1 MSFGPDHQ
9 DMSLERDALT
19 ARIDPDSLLANPALW
34 DSVEADFRRLRDRYV
49 NAYIAHHARY
59 NGEALELSNR
69 LEELSP
75 QVEAL
80 ARFNEMPELGGPVGI
95 EVPELLREMTGVLKT
110 CAKGSEDP
118 PLDTT
123 PYCSGCRLLLDDRF
137 PRREAAL
144 LSGAT
149 ARAMR
154 EYNRRLSSHAA
165 RQMLAHPSKEQL
177 DKFVGLVQVADPS
190 ALANVLDDSVVE
202 FLRGFLR
209 QPGPPAR

>member
-59 NGEALELSNR
+59 NGEALE
-69 LEELSP
+69 
-75 QVEAL
+75 
-80 ARFNEMPELGGPVGI
+80 RFNEMPELGGPVGT